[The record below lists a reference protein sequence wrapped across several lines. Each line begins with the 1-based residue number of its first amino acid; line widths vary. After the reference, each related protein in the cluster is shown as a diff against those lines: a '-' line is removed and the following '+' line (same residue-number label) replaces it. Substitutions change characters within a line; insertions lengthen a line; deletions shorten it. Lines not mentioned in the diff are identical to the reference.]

1 MTHRN
6 IVVVASA
13 VVTIALVACEKNEST
28 DQTRT
33 TGATTQS
40 VRATAPDPNDK
51 TIDRVTAARCEREL
65 ACERIGQGKKWA
77 DEAACRR
84 ALRPSTYSELRAKEC
99 KVVLDDKVQACLLA
113 MPDQNCDSVSQG
125 VRDIEPCAKDKL
137 CSSAQ

>member
-6 IVVVASA
+6 IALVAPA
-13 VVTIALVACEKNEST
+13 VVTLALVACHKNESV

-33 TGATTQS
+33 TGATEN
-40 VRATAPDPNDK
+40 VRAMAPDPNDK
-51 TIDRVTAARCEREL
+51 TIERVTAARCEREL

-84 ALRPSTYSELRAKEC
+84 DLRPSTYSQLRSKDC
-99 KVVLDDKVQACLLA
+99 NVVLDDKVQACLLA
-113 MPDQNCDSVSQG
+113 MPTENCDSVSQG
-125 VRDIEPCAKDKL
+125 VRDIEPCGKDKL